1 MLLLCFVCVLGGVW
15 RGGGGWDW
23 RGTYLG
29 DTLGGRSVLRVGCK
43 RPACVEELPTA
54 VESGWSKNQSV
65 MLSQSGMMIKIK
77 NDRQELA
84 PKNDWEFVK

>member
-1 MLLLCFVCVLGGVW
+1 M
-15 RGGGGWDW
+15 
-23 RGTYLG
+23 G

-65 MLSQSGMMIKIK
+65 MLSQSGMMINNKKMTDKNWRQKMIGNLSNE
-77 NDRQELA
+77 NDRVE
-84 PKNDWEFVK
+84 